1 MKEIKFIRYNLDK
14 WKKMEIVVEDAD
26 FVSPDKLADTYT
38 ELTADLSFS
47 QTNYPD
53 SRITI
58 YLNNLTSALHNHIYR
73 NKKEKWSRLYTF
85 WTREVPDAM
94 YESRRALLV
103 SFVVFVL
110 ASAIGYLSGMKDPE
124 YVRQIMGDGYVDMT
138 IHNIQNGDPVGVY
151 GSQSENP
158 MFLQITLNNVLVSF
172 RIFISGLL
180 TFFGTAYMLIYN
192 GVMIGAFQAMLH
204 QYGVWGESMLALFLH
219 GTLELSAIIV
229 TGAAGLSIGSGWLI
243 PGSYSR
249 MEAFRRS
256 ARRGLRIVI
265 GTVPI
270 FILAGFIEGFLTR
283 HTEQPDSLRITWISI
298 SAVFVIFYYIVL
310 PYIYNHGKKTNS

>member
-1 MKEIKFIRYNLDK
+1 MKEIKFIRHNLDK
-14 WKKMEIVVEDAD
+14 WERMETVVKDAD

-38 ELTADLSFS
+38 ELTADLSFA

-58 YLNNLTSALHNHIYR
+58 YLNNLTSALHNQIYR

-103 SFVVFVL
+103 SFIVFVL

-151 GSQSENP
+151 GSSSENP
-158 MFLQITLNNVLVSF
+158 MFLEITFNNVMVSF

-180 TFFGTAYMLIYN
+180 TFFGTGYILIYN

-204 QYGVWGESMLALFLH
+204 QYGVWSESMLAVFLH
-219 GTLELSAIIV
+219 GNTRAVSHRCCRSSRIIHRIGMAHPRELQSYGRIQAQCAKWNKDYHWYSSHIHS
-229 TGAAGLSIGSGWLI
+229 GRFYRKFHYPSYRAA
-243 PGSYSR
+243 
-249 MEAFRRS
+249 
-256 ARRGLRIVI
+256 
-265 GTVPI
+265 
-270 FILAGFIEGFLTR
+270 
-283 HTEQPDSLRITWISI
+283 
-298 SAVFVIFYYIVL
+298 
-310 PYIYNHGKKTNS
+310 

>member
-1 MKEIKFIRYNLDK
+1 MKEIKFIRHNLDK
-14 WKKMEIVVEDAD
+14 WERMETVVKDAD

-38 ELTADLSFS
+38 ELTADLSFA

-58 YLNNLTSALHNHIYR
+58 YLNNLTSTLHNHIYR

-103 SFVVFVL
+103 SFIVFVL
-110 ASAIGYLSGMKDPE
+110 ASVIGYLSGMKDPE

-151 GSQSENP
+151 GSSSENP
-158 MFLQITLNNVLVSF
+158 MFLQITFNNVMVSF
-172 RIFISGLL
+172 QIFISGLL
-180 TFFGTAYMLIYN
+180 TFFGTAYILIYN
-192 GVMIGAFQAMLH
+192 GVIIGAFQAMLH
-204 QYGVWGESMLALFLH
+204 QYGVWGESMLAVFLH
-219 GTLELSAIIV
+219 GTLELSAIV
-229 TGAAGLSIGSGWLI
+229 VAGAAGLSIGSGWLI

-256 ARRGLRIVI
+256 ARSGIRIII

-270 FILAGFIEGFLTR
+270 FILAGFIESFLTR

-298 SAVFVIFYYIVL
+298 SAVFVVSYYIVL
-310 PYIYNHGKKTNS
+310 PYIKNHGRKTHN